1 MNRDEIIRIAEQ
13 TKKYA
18 KVDKMGIVAVLS
30 EDVGGLTY
38 VARWV
43 RTDLIQD
50 FPEGATW
57 AEMTGVRHDNG

>member
-1 MNRDEIIRIAEQ
+1 MTDDISHIVGL

-18 KVDKMGIVAVLS
+18 KVDQMGIVAVLS

-57 AEMTGVRHDNG
+57 AEMTGGHHD

>member
-43 RTDLIQD
+43 KTDLIQD

-57 AEMTGVRHDNG
+57 AEMTGMP

>member
-1 MNRDEIIRIAEQ
+1 MNRDDITRIAEQ

-18 KVDKMGIVAVLS
+18 KVDQMGIVAVLS

-57 AEMTGVRHDNG
+57 AEMTGGHLD

>member
-1 MNRDEIIRIAEQ
+1 MNRDDIYRIAEQ

-18 KVDKMGIVAVLS
+18 KVDQMGIVAVLS

-43 RTDLIQD
+43 RTDSIKD
-50 FPEGATW
+50 FPEDASW
-57 AEMTGVRHDNG
+57 ADMTGGHLDQR

>member
-1 MNRDEIIRIAEQ
+1 MNKDDINHIAGL

-18 KVDKMGIVAVLS
+18 KVDKMGVVAVLS

-57 AEMTGVRHDNG
+57 AEMAGGHLD

>member
-1 MNRDEIIRIAEQ
+1 MNRDDIIRIAEQ

-30 EDVGGLTY
+30 EDVGGMTY

-57 AEMTGVRHDNG
+57 AEMTGEHHDQR